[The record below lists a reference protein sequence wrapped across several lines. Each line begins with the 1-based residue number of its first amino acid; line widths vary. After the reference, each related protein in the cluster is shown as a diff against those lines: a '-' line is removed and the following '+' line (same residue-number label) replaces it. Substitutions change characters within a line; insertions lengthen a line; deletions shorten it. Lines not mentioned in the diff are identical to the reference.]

1 MVNAAHHAS
10 RPLDRATRVRFECR
24 AKLVVRLVLAL
35 ILVLVLTSFADA
47 QTGSVAGTVVDE
59 SNAVVRGAQVVLT
72 GPSARHTQLT
82 GATGEY
88 RFEDVLPGAY
98 RLSVFVLGFA
108 EAVRDNVVVSSD
120 EVALQPIQLAIA
132 GVNET
137 VVVSASRSASALIDA
152 PATMTVLPSSV
163 LEASPAENFAD
174 LLRSVPGM
182 NAIQTSARDVN
193 LTSRQAS
200 TLLATSQ
207 LALVDGRSVYLD
219 FFGMILWDFVPTNP
233 SDIRQIEVVR
243 GPASAVWGANALTG
257 VVNVVTKSP
266 RETRGTTNV
275 TLSAGLFDRNAG
287 SLKGSGNGVLYGAN
301 ASTSQ
306 VVNDTWSYRVSAGY
320 FNSDPFAR
328 PTGQI
333 PVIIDPRD
341 PSETATVG
349 GAFYPADAPG
359 QFGTAFQNQ
368 GTSQPK
374 FDARVDQELQRGRIS
389 YSGGVA
395 GTDGTIHTG
404 IGPFDIQPGSV
415 MSYGRVLYTRD
426 VLRLSAFANVVSAQ
440 APNLLV
446 PDPRTGGPL
455 QLDFKTQTYDI
466 EVGHSAS
473 IGGRH
478 ALNYGGNYRRNNFDI
493 TLAPTAKNRNE
504 IGAFVQDEIFLD
516 RFRFSIGARLD
527 KFGNIETPVFSPRLT
542 AMYQPTADQ
551 SLRVSFNRAFR
562 SPSTINNYIDIALAS
577 PIDLSAL
584 APLLPPP
591 LDPLVADPFP
601 LVVRVVGSEIPIE
614 NVVREPLTRE
624 SLTAYEVAYTGTFQ
638 RTTVGAAF
646 YVNDMNDSI
655 TFTPLPTDLDP
666 YTPANPPPGW
676 QLPPQILGIMAQ
688 LGIFLPRTGFSYF
701 NLGPTRQKGIELSI
715 DHRVS
720 QSLSTFVNYSWQD
733 DPVILDDP
741 DPFPFVELSLPPKH
755 RFNLGGAYNGRRF
768 LGALNLNY
776 TSESFWSDV
785 LTPDYDGFTDAFTMV
800 NGSFGVRWHGGRVTT
815 LIKSTNL
822 LNETI
827 QQHIFGDLMR
837 RSVTAEVRFD
847 F

>member
-1 MVNAAHHAS
+1 MVNTSAH
-10 RPLDRATRVRFECR
+10 
-24 AKLVVRLVLAL
+24 LVLAVILVLAL
-35 ILVLVLTSFADA
+35 APLAGA

-59 SNAVVRGAQVVLT
+59 TNAVVRGAQVVLA
-72 GPSARHTQLT
+72 GPSARHTHVT

-88 RFEDVLPGAY
+88 RFEEVPAGTY

-108 EAVRDNVVVSSD
+108 EAIRDVVVSST
-120 EVALQPIQLAIA
+120 EVDMPPIQLVVA
-132 GVNET
+132 GLNET

-163 LEASPAENFAD
+163 LEASPAQNYAD
-174 LLRSVPGM
+174 LLRSVPGL

-193 LTSRQAS
+193 LTSRQAT

-219 FFGMILWDFVPTNP
+219 FFGMILWDFVPTNA

-266 RETRGTTNV
+266 RETRGRTNV

-287 SLKGSGNGVLYGAN
+287 SLTGASQGAQYGVS

-306 VVNDTWSYRVSAGY
+306 AINDVWSFRVSAGY
-320 FNSDPFAR
+320 FNSDPLAR
-328 PTGQI
+328 PIGRI

-341 PSETATVG
+341 PSHTAMVG
-349 GAFYPADAPG
+349 GAFYPADARGPLG
-359 QFGTAFQNQ
+359 VAFQNQ

-374 FDARVDQELQRGRIS
+374 FDARVDQDLERGRIS

-415 MSYGRVLYTRD
+415 MGYGRVGYTRD
-426 VLRLSAFANVVSAQ
+426 ALRLSAFVNVVAAE

-455 QLDFKTQTYDI
+455 QLDFKTQTYDV
-466 EVGHSAS
+466 EVGHSRS
-473 IGGRH
+473 VGGHH
-478 ALNYGGNYRRNNFDI
+478 ALSYGGNFRRNNFDI
-493 TLAPTAKNRNE
+493 TLAPTAQNRNE

-527 KFGNIETPVFSPRLT
+527 KFGNLEDVAFSPRLT
-542 AMYQPTADQ
+542 AMYQPRSDH

-591 LDPLVADPFP
+591 LAPLVAQPFP
-601 LVVRVVGSEIPIE
+601 LVVRVVGSEVPIGT
-614 NVVREPLTRE
+614 VVREPLTKE
-624 SLTAYEVAYTGTFQ
+624 SLTAYEIAYTGTFR

-646 YVNDMNDSI
+646 YINDMDDSI
-655 TFTPLPTDLDP
+655 TFTPLPPSLDP

-676 QLPPQILGIMAQ
+676 QLPPSILGNMAQ

-701 NLGPTRQKGIELSI
+701 NLGPTRQKGIELSL

-720 QSLSTFVNYSWQD
+720 ESLSTFVNYSWQD

-741 DPFPFVELSLPPKH
+741 DPFPFDELSLPPKH
-755 RFNLGGAYNGRRF
+755 RFNVGGTYGGRRY
-768 LGALNLNY
+768 LGALSLNY
-776 TSESFWSDV
+776 TDEAFWSDV
-785 LTPDYDGFTDAFTMV
+785 LTSAYDGFTDAFTMV
-800 NGSFGVRWHGGRVTT
+800 NGSFGVRWHDGRVTT
-815 LIKSTNL
+815 SIKSTNL
-822 LNETI
+822 FNETI
-827 QQHIFGDLMR
+827 QQHIFGDLLR